1 MANQI
6 IDKALAYLGNQFAK
20 TSITYAGWALCAPFR
35 SDSTNVEIMIPVTS
49 LRMGSSYTVNTIN
62 WTLYGISNTASPV
75 SLTVT
80 SAERITREIM
90 RITAPKPDTLTATQ
104 GGIAVIRGALTIT
117 AN

>member
-6 IDKALAYLGNQFAK
+6 IDKALAYIGNQFAK
-20 TSITYAGWALCAPFR
+20 SSITITNWALCAPFR

-49 LRMGSSYTVNTIN
+49 LRMGSSYTVNTVN

-75 SLTVT
+75 SLTVS
-80 SAERITREIM
+80 SADRVSRDIL
-90 RITAPKPDTLTATQ
+90 RITAPKPDELNATQ
-104 GGIAVIRGALTIT
+104 GGIAVPRGNLTIT